1 VQDIIDS
8 PEPIYTASEAPSR
21 ALQSA
26 STTDILRIAES
37 AGLQQDGRWF
47 QRLGSTICQERTCY
61 NDAVP
66 IEPGAVEA
74 DSGGVNSR
82 PDLTYDDAVGMY
94 LKALEIDSSDA
105 VARSG
110 MALAL
115 AAQEKYEDAARE
127 TKTAVERFSEAIRNG
142 EKSPNPEYSLLK
154 YEIDTQQ
161 DYATFCMKA
170 GNPDEAF
177 RAYQCAIRDLT
188 TFDIN
193 DEGWER
199 MVSAAASYFYDLTS
213 NKKWA
218 DAELLLRRLNS
229 HTHRSSEPFHLIYQ
243 YMAYNT
249 TQLLQIGYYTKNLQT
264 LTEFMNHALSSTARQ
279 DDDTAVASVVHN
291 FANILFRL
299 DNERVDEAVSMLEA
313 VVGQSHTYDY
323 IKGWAERELAR
334 HFLTRILQERQ
345 DDHWQAVARY
355 VEKLIKLVY
364 GDDPDPMG
372 SNTESRDCGRMLA
385 AWYQLNGLQNR
396 AMQCV
401 RSDVT
406 LGIDLLSDT
415 DPDNDT
421 MAWHTLMDSLLA
433 VGDEKRAVAA
443 VNMLR
448 SGLFQDPKPSGK
460 SGDVAHAGDG
470 NTAKSDDDTL
480 AGAANDL
487 SPESSEAQDE
497 NALPPTNEVHADQT
511 RNIDTSNAVP
521 PSTSSVPVTGDTHES
536 GQGHETETSKSEE
549 ATPDPGYPFFGCDGC
564 CFDSIANDAPM
575 WRCSCCI
582 TDFCESCHRLIMD
595 KNMAGWNVCDSLHRH
610 VYVPGVTKKYPK
622 DMIKVGDEEMTVAEW
637 VQGLRKDWEYF
648 KAGS

>member
-1 VQDIIDS
+1 
-8 PEPIYTASEAPSR
+8 
-21 ALQSA
+21 
-26 STTDILRIAES
+26 
-37 AGLQQDGRWF
+37 
-47 QRLGSTICQERTCY
+47 
-61 NDAVP
+61 
-66 IEPGAVEA
+66 
-74 DSGGVNSR
+74 
-82 PDLTYDDAVGMY
+82 
-94 LKALEIDSSDA
+94 
-105 VARSG
+105 
-110 MALAL
+110 
-115 AAQEKYEDAARE
+115 
-127 TKTAVERFSEAIRNG
+127 
-142 EKSPNPEYSLLK
+142 
-154 YEIDTQQ
+154 
-161 DYATFCMKA
+161 MKA

-188 TFDIN
+188 TFDTN

-249 TQLLQIGYYTKNLQT
+249 TQLLQIGYYTKNLKT

-279 DDDTAVASVVHN
+279 DDDAAVANVVHT
-291 FANILFRL
+291 FATILFRL

-334 HFLTRILQERQ
+334 HFLTRILRERQ

-355 VEKLIKLVY
+355 VEKLIKLVF
-364 GDDPDPMG
+364 GDDPDTTG

-448 SGLFQDPKPSGK
+448 SGLFEDPKPIGK
-460 SGDVAHAGDG
+460 AVDVSHADDGSAAKTDGD
-470 NTAKSDDDTL
+470 TM
-480 AGAANDL
+480 AGASN
-487 SPESSEAQDE
+487 ESSGEVPEAQEE
-497 NALPPTNEVHADQT
+497 NALPSTSAGHADQNRT
-511 RNIDTSNAVP
+511 VNISDAGAL
-521 PSTSSVPVTGDTHES
+521 SSSSLPVIDDTHES
-536 GQGHETETSKSEE
+536 AQGQESDFSKSKE
-549 ATPDPGYPFFGCDGC
+549 AAPKPGYPFFGCDGC

-575 WRCSCCI
+575 WRCSYCI
-582 TDFCESCHRLIMD
+582 ADFCESCHRLIMD
-595 KNMAGWNVCDSLHRH
+595 KNMTGWNVCDSLHRH
-610 VYVPGVTKKYPK
+610 VYVSGVTRKYSK
-622 DMIKVGDEEMTVAEW
+622 DMIKVEDEEMTVAEW
-637 VQGLRKDWEYF
+637 VQGLRKDWDYF
-648 KAGS
+648 KAVS